1 MTMMMMMA
9 IIMMIFASV
18 PPFVCRYLGFFF
30 LPFHGRM
37 GSFSCPRLPN
47 GGSTSRGSGGLGLD
61 VVVCEGPSRSA
72 AHAMQPNRD
81 GCRSRFPIYGGA
93 IDLIWKATVR
103 EHRKLN

>member
-1 MTMMMMMA
+1 MPLWC
-9 IIMMIFASV
+9 IFASV

-37 GSFSCPRLPN
+37 GSLFMLPLAQW
-47 GGSTSRGSGGLGLD
+47 RVYQPWSGGLGLD

-72 AHAMQPNRD
+72 AHAMQPNSD

-93 IDLIWKATVR
+93 IDPIWKATVR
-103 EHRKLN
+103 EHHGLIYTLA